1 MTDAQRPQIGIS
13 YDPKPHAYDPVTRPE
28 YFEGVLARRMMAFV
42 LDAIIITVPILL
54 SALFIFLFGI
64 VTLGLGWM
72 LFWLF
77 SPATIIWILAYE
89 GMTLGSPRS
98 ATIGMRVMDIQ
109 MRTWYGGPAYFLLG
123 AVHAVLYWI
132 SVSVLTPLIL
142 LVGLINP
149 RRRLL
154 HDFVLG
160 TVIVNSEARAASL
173 RRSAAV

>member
-1 MTDAQRPQIGIS
+1 
-13 YDPKPHAYDPVTRPE
+13 
-28 YFEGVLARRMMAFV
+28 
-42 LDAIIITVPILL
+42 
-54 SALFIFLFGI
+54 

-123 AVHAVLYWI
+123 AIHAVLYWI

-160 TVIVNSEARAASL
+160 TVIVNSEARAAGL